1 MNHIDSRTDSR
12 TQVLRQAQGLLDT
25 GLAAVSLDELVVQVG
40 ALERL
45 TCTDEDDSAEL
56 SAVIDEAGRLQG
68 LLVAAAAS
76 LPVATLP
83 LPATDSIRRWLASPA
98 GPFARALA
106 QIDRLGAVATGLAIL
121 APGSAAHQEAAA
133 TDAAIAAQIQQ
144 AARSGGAS
152 MVDAAEAAAN
162 LLVARGVAGTSEQG
176 LLALSEVLSDR
187 IAAALRGETL
197 EAPALFRLAP
207 IETDQALALGA
218 ALATALQRKQPLEV
232 APDLIELSGSVAWGS
247 PLSGRDLVLH
257 GAENQAVAR
266 RDVELLRNVRI
277 VVGED
282 EIEVELLGDE
292 KGAALL
298 VPMVKGNPGEPCP
311 VRSGNHPGH
320 LVFSLPATS
329 EPVDGYAL
337 VVGDQLAF
345 LKR

>member
-1 MNHIDSRTDSR
+1 MNHIDSRT
-12 TQVLRQAQGLLDT
+12 QLLRQAQGLLDT
-25 GLAAVSLDELVVQVG
+25 GLTAVSLDELVVHVG

-56 SAVIDEAGRLQG
+56 SALIDEAGRLQG
-68 LLVAAAAS
+68 ALVAAAAG
-76 LPVATLP
+76 LPVGSLP
-83 LPATDSIRRWLASPA
+83 LPATDAVRRWLASPA

-106 QIDRLGAVATGLAIL
+106 QIDRLGAVVAGLSLL
-121 APGSAAHQEAAA
+121 APGSAALQQAAS
-133 TDAAIAAQIQQ
+133 TDEAIATQIEQ
-144 AARSGGAS
+144 AARSAGAS
-152 MVDAAEAAAN
+152 MVDAAEAAAK
-162 LLVARGVAGTSEQG
+162 LLVAHGVAAGSERS
-176 LLALSEVLSDR
+176 LLALSGVLELR
-187 IAAALRGETL
+187 ITAALRGEPI

-207 IETDQALALGA
+207 IESDRALALGA

-232 APDLIELSGSVAWGS
+232 APDLIELSGSVAWGA

-266 RDVELLRNVRI
+266 RDVELLRDVRV

-282 EIEVELLGDE
+282 EVEVELLGEE

-298 VPMVKGNPGEPCP
+298 VPMVNGNPGEPCP
-311 VRSGNHPGH
+311 VRSGNHSGH

-329 EPVDGYAL
+329 DPVDGYAL
-337 VVGDQLAF
+337 VVGNQLAF